1 MSKPSVAVN
10 LLWCVPGQ
18 VGGSEE
24 YFVRQLLGLS
34 EIHAPFDVT
43 AFAPRGFSVAHPD
56 VARSVRVVEVGNS
69 CSNREV
75 RVTLENTWLA
85 RQTRGFDLVHHGG
98 GTLPSRG
105 NASTLL
111 TIHDVQYLSYPHYF
125 NAMKLRYLRNRVPSS
140 VRRATCVATPTD
152 YVRQS
157 LGAAFGNEESR
168 SFVVR
173 HGIEPNIGARATS
186 ESELRSRFHLGDAR
200 ILMFPA
206 MTHPHKNHEF
216 VLRLLAGPWSDKN
229 LKLVMAGGHGLADT
243 HVNQLINELG
253 IVDRAI
259 RIGRVGAND
268 RDGLIQM
275 SEALVF
281 PSMYE
286 GFGAPIIEAM
296 ALGTPVIASNCA
308 SLPEVVGTAGLVLP
322 LEEAAW
328 ANALGEVSRRRVEL
342 IALGTTRAAE
352 FTSAK
357 SAEDLCIAYDAT
369 LSMSRAGNQ

>member
-1 MSKPSVAVN
+1 MSKPSIAIN
-10 LLWCVPGQ
+10 MLWCVPGQ

-24 YFVRQLLGLS
+24 YFVRQLLGLH
-34 EIHAPFDVT
+34 EINAPFDVT
-43 AFAPRGFSVAHPD
+43 VFAPRGFSVAHPD
-56 VARSVRVVEVGNS
+56 VAQNVRVVEVGNN
-69 CSNREV
+69 CSNREL
-75 RVTLENTWLA
+75 RVSLENTWLA
-85 RQTRGFDLVHHGG
+85 SKTRNFDLVHHGG

-111 TIHDVQYLSYPHYF
+111 TIHDVQYLSYPQYF

-140 VRRATCVATPTD
+140 VRRATCIATPTN

-157 LGAAFGNEESR
+157 LDAAFGNVESR

-173 HGIEPNIGARATS
+173 HGMEPNIGVNATD
-186 ESELRSRFHLGDAR
+186 EGELRSRFHLGDAR

-216 VLRLLAGPWSDKN
+216 VLRMLAGPWGNHN

-243 HVNQLINELG
+243 HVNQMIVELG
-253 IVDRAI
+253 LGDRAK

-268 RDGLIQM
+268 RDGLIRLA
-275 SEALVF
+275 EALVF

-286 GFGAPIIEAM
+286 GFGAPVVEAM
-296 ALGTPVIASNCA
+296 ALGTPVIASDCA
-308 SLPEVVGTAGLVLP
+308 SLPEVVGDAGLVLP
-322 LEEAAW
+322 LEESAW
-328 ANALGEVSRRRVEL
+328 ADALSEVGRRRAEL
-342 IALGTTRAAE
+342 IARGRARSAH

-357 SAEDLCIAYDAT
+357 SAEDLCVAYDAALT
-369 LSMSRAGNQ
+369 MSRAGR

>member
-1 MSKPSVAVN
+1 MNKPSVAVN

-105 NASTLL
+105 NTSTLL

-173 HGIEPNIGARATS
+173 HGIEPNIGASATS

-253 IVDRAI
+253 IGDRAI

-369 LSMSRAGNQ
+369 LSLSRAVNQ

>member
-105 NASTLL
+105 NTSTLL

-173 HGIEPNIGARATS
+173 HGIEPNIGASATS

-243 HVNQLINELG
+243 YVNQLINELG
-253 IVDRAI
+253 ISDRAI

-308 SLPEVVGTAGLVLP
+308 SLPEVVGAAGLVLP

-328 ANALGEVSRRRVEL
+328 ANVLGEVSRRRVEL